1 MLNDEKIV
9 ILDWGGVVESHFQGE
24 NNCYSAKVDIINR
37 LNEQTKKFDA
47 TTICKKWIE
56 CDYDQNGR
64 CISEVN
70 SREDIQKWFERI
82 KLKFD
87 LKCDYNEF
95 YAVYKE
101 ESDKIKYYKEVV
113 DFAHSL
119 KNKCKIGILSNLADI
134 DRERIDKHYDLSKFD
149 YVWLSFDLKCK
160 KPNQKIYDI
169 VVNDCKL
176 NPNNILFIDDKED
189 NLEIPKR
196 MGWQILQATGH
207 DLDKI
212 KEKVYEFLNKNRS
225 TGN

>member
-1 MLNDEKIV
+1 MSNDEKIV
-9 ILDWGGVVESHFQGE
+9 IFDWGGVVESHFQGE
-24 NNCYSAKVDIINR
+24 NNYYSAKVDIINR
-37 LNEQTKKFDA
+37 LNEQTKKIDA

-56 CDYDQNGR
+56 CDYDQNGK